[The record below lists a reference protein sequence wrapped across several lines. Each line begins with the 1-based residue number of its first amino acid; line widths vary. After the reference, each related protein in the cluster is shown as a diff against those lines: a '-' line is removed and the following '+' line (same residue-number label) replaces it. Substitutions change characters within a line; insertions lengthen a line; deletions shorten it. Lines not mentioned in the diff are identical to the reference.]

1 MKINWKQIR
10 IPFLTL
16 TFGSVL
22 LVLGKVILIP
32 PPEKPKLSKF
42 VFPDNVPL
50 PQWQQSENHSLS
62 KPQEKET
69 QFISQKDYL
78 YNRNNKYLDIEMR
91 YLPLPGGDFMSLL
104 RQHQAVASSPVV
116 RQHEKIGFYVL
127 GVDKQQQAYLSTCIN
142 PRGGTTVTFSQ
153 FNKNR
158 YLYDLQPQRLVS
170 WLFGKHELF
179 DRRCL
184 WTHMS
189 LPIKDSSP
197 KATFQTL
204 ETAWLSWYQWWQSR
218 FPKP

>member
-69 QFISQKDYL
+69 QF
-78 YNRNNKYLDIEMR
+78 
-91 YLPLPGGDFMSLL
+91 
-104 RQHQAVASSPVV
+104 
-116 RQHEKIGFYVL
+116 
-127 GVDKQQQAYLSTCIN
+127 
-142 PRGGTTVTFSQ
+142 
-153 FNKNR
+153 
-158 YLYDLQPQRLVS
+158 
-170 WLFGKHELF
+170 
-179 DRRCL
+179 
-184 WTHMS
+184 
-189 LPIKDSSP
+189 
-197 KATFQTL
+197 
-204 ETAWLSWYQWWQSR
+204 
-218 FPKP
+218 